1 MTPETLVNGMRRLG
15 LAAAWFCAVLA
26 FAVFVVLLLANHDPL
41 AQAAQAAMPLATF
54 ALLGAFGAA
63 MTRYLVR

>member
-1 MTPETLVNGMRRLG
+1 MTPETLATGMRRLG
-15 LAAAWFCAVLA
+15 FAAAWFCAGLA
-26 FAVFVVLLLANHDPL
+26 FAVFVVMLLADHDPL
-41 AQAAQAAMPLATF
+41 LHAAQAAMPLATF

>member
-15 LAAAWFCAVLA
+15 FAAAWFCAVLA

-63 MTRYLVR
+63 LTRHLVR